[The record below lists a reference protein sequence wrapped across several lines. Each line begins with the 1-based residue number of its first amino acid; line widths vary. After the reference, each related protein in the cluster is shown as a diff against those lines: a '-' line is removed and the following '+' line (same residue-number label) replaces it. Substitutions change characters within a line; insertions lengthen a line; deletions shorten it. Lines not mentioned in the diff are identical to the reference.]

1 MILLDGI
8 EGFEWDDANASK
20 SFVKHDVSQQ
30 EIEQVFV
37 NAPLLFFEDD
47 KHSQSERRFHVYG
60 KTHTSRLLQVSFTLR
75 NSEKLIRVISA
86 RPMSKKERERYAQ
99 EV

>member
-8 EGFEWDDANASK
+8 EGFEWDDANAFK
-20 SFVKHDVSQQ
+20 SLVKHGVSQQ

-37 NAPLLFFEDD
+37 NAPLLLFEDD
-47 KHSQSERRFHVYG
+47 EHSQSERRFHAYG
-60 KTHTSRLLQVSFTLR
+60 KTHAGRLLQVSFTLR
-75 NSEKLIRVISA
+75 NSEKLVRVISA
-86 RPMSKKERERYAQ
+86 RPMSKKERKRYAQ